1 MFVYYGGQ
9 LKDGEPVTKIIPG
22 KIVTVVTS
30 KETYRTRSI
39 VITAGPWTC
48 NLTKPLALDLP
59 LQVRIL
65 TRFLIFH
72 TLF

>member
-1 MFVYYGGQ
+1 MFVRYGGH

-30 KETYRTRSI
+30 KGTSYQAGSV

-48 NLTKPLALDLP
+48 NLTRPLALDLP

-65 TRFLIFH
+65 TFQSIYR
-72 TLF
+72 